1 MGFGNFVVVGL
12 IFFLVNDF
20 TGTSKIF
27 IGSCSLMLLGNND
40 CHFFFKVSEGFLAF
54 FSVQIMD
61 PNSELAAR

>member
-12 IFFLVNDF
+12 IFFLVNEF

-40 CHFFFKVSEGFLAF
+40 CHFFFKVSEGFLA
-54 FSVQIMD
+54 
-61 PNSELAAR
+61 